1 MSDLMVLGLTSLG
14 GTLIMGTVLF
24 IIFRK
29 SISFVVG
36 LLVLL
41 SSLGTLVLASVELSE
56 NVFVDKLL
64 GILILVTIMSVLL
77 IAFDRN
83 VGRHLRMLTHKI
95 NQISHGDLS
104 IDFDQDLTKKNNEIG
119 EIVTSMSRMIEALRE
134 SAEVAKNVAEGQLY
148 VEIKEDK
155 KGDLDNAIR
164 NMIVNLKRIAVEIKS
179 ASAQVEQ
186 GSQQVSESAQSISSG
201 ASEQAASSEEV
212 ATSMEEMS
220 TNIQQN
226 SEHASQAEKVAET
239 VAKDI
244 ESVSASFTESS
255 KAMQQIKEKIEN
267 IKDIA
272 ERTDLLAI
280 NAAIEAARAGE
291 YGKGFAVVA
300 GEIRELAEN
309 SQKTS
314 EIISDVAMK
323 SLAQFGDSEEKLY
336 KVIPEITKTAT
347 LVKEISAASGE
358 QNSGVSEINQ
368 ALQQLS
374 SVTQSNS
381 ALAEQMASS
390 SEELS
395 SQSVSLNDAIGFLK
409 TTREEYDLSQR
420 AELQKEFERLK
431 KVLTNEDQ
439 KPNKAQKSK
448 FHTDQSTGSQQNRNG
463 GVDINLDDDEFE
475 GYDKS

>member
-14 GTLIMGTVLF
+14 GILVMGSVLF

-64 GILILVTIMSVLL
+64 GILILVTIMSALL

-104 IDFDQDLTKKNNEIG
+104 IEFDQNLTKKNNEIG
-119 EIVTSMSRMIEALRE
+119 EIVTSMSRMINALRE
-134 SAEVAKNVAEGQLY
+134 SAEVAQNVAEGQLY

-164 NMIVNLKRIAVEIKS
+164 NMTENLKRIAVEIKS
-179 ASAQVEQ
+179 AAAQVEQ

-226 SEHASQAEKVAET
+226 TEHAMQAESVAQT

-244 ESVSASFTESS
+244 ESVSA
-255 KAMQQIKEKIEN
+255 
-267 IKDIA
+267 
-272 ERTDLLAI
+272 
-280 NAAIEAARAGE
+280 
-291 YGKGFAVVA
+291 
-300 GEIRELAEN
+300 
-309 SQKTS
+309 
-314 EIISDVAMK
+314 
-323 SLAQFGDSEEKLY
+323 
-336 KVIPEITKTAT
+336 
-347 LVKEISAASGE
+347 
-358 QNSGVSEINQ
+358 
-368 ALQQLS
+368 
-374 SVTQSNS
+374 
-381 ALAEQMASS
+381 
-390 SEELS
+390 
-395 SQSVSLNDAIGFLK
+395 
-409 TTREEYDLSQR
+409 
-420 AELQKEFERLK
+420 
-431 KVLTNEDQ
+431 
-439 KPNKAQKSK
+439 
-448 FHTDQSTGSQQNRNG
+448 
-463 GVDINLDDDEFE
+463 
-475 GYDKS
+475 